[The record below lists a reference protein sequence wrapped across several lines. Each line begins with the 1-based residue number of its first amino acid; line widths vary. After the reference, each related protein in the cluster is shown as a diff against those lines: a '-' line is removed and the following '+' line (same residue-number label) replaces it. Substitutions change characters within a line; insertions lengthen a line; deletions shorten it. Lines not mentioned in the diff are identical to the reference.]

1 MVWAAW
7 RMRSSTS
14 AAASASRTSSSADW
28 SRATVRLCP
37 FARTIG
43 LVSLTIARWP
53 LCWMQLR
60 HGPGTYTTRRDATLG
75 LTEIA
80 MTTSLRIWRSCL
92 SYEPDPGLPPE
103 EAVRPL
109 SVVTTLRPMKPC
121 VVEFDP
127 GKLHTLLI
135 SGHLPRG
142 MGLSGVRSPGHG
154 LKELLTSARQPVTA
168 KGGHHDSRINHHR

>member
-1 MVWAAW
+1 MNLN
-7 RMRSSTS
+7 
-14 AAASASRTSSSADW
+14 
-28 SRATVRLCP
+28 ATLRPRVGNPLW
-37 FARTIG
+37 
-43 LVSLTIARWP
+43 VIA
-53 LCWMQLR
+53 LF
-60 HGPGTYTTRRDATLG
+60 LG

-135 SGHLPRG
+135 SGLLPREWACLVSDRPG
-142 MGLSGVRSPGHG
+142 M
-154 LKELLTSARQPVTA
+154 
-168 KGGHHDSRINHHR
+168 D